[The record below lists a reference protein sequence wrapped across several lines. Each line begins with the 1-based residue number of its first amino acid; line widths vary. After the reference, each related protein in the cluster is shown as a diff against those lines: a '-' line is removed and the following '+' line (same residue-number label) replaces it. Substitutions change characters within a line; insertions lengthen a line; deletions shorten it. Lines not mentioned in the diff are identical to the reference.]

1 MLFSFF
7 LSKRWNQSGWE
18 DRGKSWNS
26 TVMFAVI
33 GDPNGF
39 TGCFGG
45 SQDQLRWSRFLSP
58 RGPERLLVLSPF
70 CWHETD
76 RKRFRGLVAW
86 NRSGMGFILRT
97 PRETRPLGHEPPQ
110 VTHPASPRLEAL
122 QGCGS
127 SSHHSP
133 FPSPCCLPAYTFC
146 YQWADS
152 VSNNCLDPFR
162 WDAPPLRAESLPLAP
177 YRPGP

>member
-1 MLFSFF
+1 M
-7 LSKRWNQSGWE
+7 
-18 DRGKSWNS
+18 
-26 TVMFAVI
+26 
-33 GDPNGF
+33 
-39 TGCFGG
+39 
-45 SQDQLRWSRFLSP
+45 
-58 RGPERLLVLSPF
+58 LSPF

-162 WDAPPLRAESLPLAP
+162 LDAPPYGQSPWPLTGLALSRHLGSQHVPQVLRCRRGLLGHRRDRLGASACGRLPFIL
-177 YRPGP
+177 R